1 MKPYELSLA
10 EASSKIRDGSLS
22 PLDLAESLLDR
33 IDEIEPL
40 LEAWVTVNGDQV
52 KRDAEESIRKL
63 RKRVQRSGIHGIPV
77 GVKDI
82 YFTNG
87 MKTTMGSPIYSNFV
101 PTVDADILTTMK
113 EAGGIVL
120 GKTET
125 TEFALH
131 DPAPTRN
138 PWNTGHTPGGSSS
151 GSAAAVASGMC
162 QVAFGS
168 QTGGSVIR
176 PASYCGIVGVK
187 PTYDLLSRG
196 NVFPL
201 SWSLDHI
208 GYMTRTTQD
217 AHIMLEALTGIEKEL
232 LPRVNAPKVGLLAGY
247 FKENATDEVWQ
258 GFEKTVVKIWG
269 EGANVE
275 MAILPE
281 SFNLAPD
288 VHRVI
293 MSVETA
299 AVHEDMFKTR
309 GDEYRSYMRGFI
321 ASGLLVPATAY
332 LRAQR
337 LRGQII
343 LDMRN
348 MIERFDCVI
357 CPSATDSAPEGLEW
371 TGSPAFNSPWSLTG
385 FPSIT
390 VPSSLTENG
399 LPLGLQII
407 GTPYS
412 EWELLRIAAWCE
424 DKLGFGTRPIDPR
437 EF

>member
-10 EASSKIRDGSLS
+10 EASSKIRDGVLS
-22 PLDLAESLLDR
+22 PLDLAESLLVR
-33 IDEIEPL
+33 IDEIEPM

-52 KRDAEESIRKL
+52 KRDAEESTRKL
-63 RKRVQRSGIHGIPV
+63 RESVQRSGIHGIPV

-82 YFTNG
+82 YFTKG
-87 MKTTMGSPIYSNFV
+87 MKTTMGSSIYRDFV
-101 PTVDADILTTMK
+101 PKVDADILTTMK
-113 EAGGIVL
+113 KAGGIVL

-138 PWNTGHTPGGSSS
+138 PWNTEHTPGGSSS

-187 PTYDLLSRG
+187 PTYDFLSRG

-201 SWSLDHI
+201 SWSLDHV

-217 AHIMLEALTGIEKEL
+217 AHIMLEALTGTEKKW
-232 LPRVNAPKVGLLAGY
+232 LPRKHAPKIGLLAGY
-247 FKENATDEVWQ
+247 FKKNATEEVWR
-258 GFEKTVVKIWG
+258 GFEKTVAKIWG
-269 EGANVE
+269 EGANIETVS
-275 MAILPE
+275 LPK
-281 SFNLAPD
+281 SFNLIPD

-293 MSVETA
+293 MAVETA

-343 LDMRN
+343 RDMMN
-348 MIERFDCVI
+348 IIEGFDCVI

-437 EF
+437 GS